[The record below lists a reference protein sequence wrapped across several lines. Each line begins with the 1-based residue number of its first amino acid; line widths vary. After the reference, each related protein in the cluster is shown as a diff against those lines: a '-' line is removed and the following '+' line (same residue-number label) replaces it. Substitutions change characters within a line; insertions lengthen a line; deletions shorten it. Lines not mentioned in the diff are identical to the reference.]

1 VGVATAP
8 GERRHKLELG
18 ELAERL
24 GGRAV
29 EGDPRFRV
37 DAVATLEQGG
47 ASALGF
53 VRGAAWAGALA
64 GSRIG
69 AVIAPPG
76 VGVGGRP
83 AIRSPLPS
91 LDFARAT
98 ALLVPEPRP
107 APGVHPSAWV
117 APTARVHPSA
127 TVGPRSVVG
136 ERSEIGA
143 GTVLVASVTVLQ
155 GVRVGADCR
164 LHAGVVVRERS
175 RLGDR
180 VILQPGVVIG
190 GDGFGYE
197 FNERGE
203 SEKVPQ
209 VGDVVIEDDVEIGA
223 NSTVDRARI
232 GSTRIGRGTKIDNL
246 VMIAHNVVIGPHSLI
261 VAQTGIAGGT
271 VLGER
276 VIAMAQSG
284 FAGHLHV
291 GDGVF
296 VGARGGVIEDLPAKA
311 RVWGFPAVPE
321 RAWHRTTAW
330 LARLPELAKRVRA
343 LERRLGL
350 AGKDEGAE

>member
-1 VGVATAP
+1 M
-8 GERRHKLELG
+8 ELG
-18 ELAERL
+18 ELAEKL

-29 EGDPRFRV
+29 EGDPHFRV
-37 DAVATLEQGG
+37 DGVATLEQGG

-53 VRGAAWAGALA
+53 VRGAAWAQALSR
-64 GSRIG
+64 SRIG

-76 VGVGGRP
+76 VEVGVRP

-98 ALLVPEPRP
+98 ALLVPEQRP
-107 APGVHPSAWV
+107 APGVHASAFV
-117 APTARVHPSA
+117 APTARVHPTA

-143 GTVLVASVTVLQ
+143 GSVLTAGVTLLED
-155 GVRVGADCR
+155 VRVGADCR
-164 LHAGVVVRERS
+164 LHPGVVVRERS

-284 FAGHLHV
+284 FAGHLQV

-296 VGARGGVIEDLPAKA
+296 VGGRGGVIEDVPAKA
-311 RVWGFPAVPE
+311 RVWGYPAQTE
-321 RAWHRTTAW
+321 RAWHRSVAW

-343 LERRLGL
+343 LEKRF
-350 AGKDEGAE
+350 APADDEDAE

>member
-1 VGVATAP
+1 MGLGLT
-8 GERRHKLELG
+8 LG
-18 ELAERL
+18 ELAEKL
-24 GGRAV
+24 GGREV
-29 EGDPRFRV
+29 EGDHRFRV
-37 DAVATLEQGG
+37 DGVATLELGG

-53 VRGAAWAGALA
+53 VRSARWVEALA
-64 GSRIG
+64 RSRIG

-76 VGVGGRP
+76 VEVGGRP

-107 APGVHPSAWV
+107 AAGVHPSAWV
-117 APTARVHPSA
+117 APTARVHPTA

-143 GTVLVASVTVLQ
+143 RTVLTTGVMLLED
-155 GVRVGADCR
+155 VRVGEDCR
-164 LHAGVVVRERS
+164 LHAGVVVREHS

-209 VGDVVIEDDVEIGA
+209 VGDVVLEDDVEIGA
-223 NSTVDRARI
+223 NTTVDRARI

-261 VAQTGIAGGT
+261 VAQSGIAGGT

-276 VIAMAQSG
+276 VIVMAQSG
-284 FAGHLHV
+284 FAGHLQV

-296 VGARGGVIEDLPAKA
+296 VGGRGGVIEDVPAKA
-311 RVWGFPAVPE
+311 RVWGYPAQTE
-321 RAWHRTTAW
+321 RAWHRSVSW

-343 LERRLGL
+343 LEKRLGL
-350 AGKDEGAE
+350 AREEGAE

>member
-1 VGVATAP
+1 MG
-8 GERRHKLELG
+8 LELG
-18 ELAERL
+18 ELARKL
-24 GGRAV
+24 GGRNV
-29 EGDPRFRV
+29 EGDPHFRV
-37 DAVATLEQGG
+37 DGVATLEQGG

-53 VRGAAWAGALA
+53 VRGAAFAEAL
-64 GSRIG
+64 GRSRIG

-76 VGVGGRP
+76 GAVGARP

-107 APGVHPSAWV
+107 APGVHPSAFV

-127 TVGPRSVVG
+127 TVRPRCVVG
-136 ERSEIGA
+136 ERGEIGA
-143 GTVLVASVTVLQ
+143 RSVLVASVTLLED
-155 GVRVGADCR
+155 VRVGADCH

-209 VGDVVIEDDVEIGA
+209 VGDVLIEDDVEIGA

-246 VMIAHNVVIGPHSLI
+246 VMIAHNVVIGPNCLI

-276 VIAMAQSG
+276 VIAMAQAG
-284 FAGHLHV
+284 FAGHLQV

-296 VGARGGVIEDLPAKA
+296 VGGRGGVIEDVPAKT
-311 RVWGFPAVPE
+311 RVWGYPAQTE
-321 RAWHRTTAW
+321 RAWHRSVAW
-330 LARLPELAKRVRA
+330 IARLPELARRVRA
-343 LERRLGL
+343 LERKLGL
-350 AGKDEGAE
+350 GRKDEAE